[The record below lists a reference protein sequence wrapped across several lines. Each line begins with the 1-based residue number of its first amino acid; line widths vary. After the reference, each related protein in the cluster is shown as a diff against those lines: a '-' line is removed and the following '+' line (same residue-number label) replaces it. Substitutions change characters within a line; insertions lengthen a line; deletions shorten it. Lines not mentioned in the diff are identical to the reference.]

1 MAPFNLA
8 DLTFGK
14 TGPAA
19 QGRRIRGHSDLADK
33 NARNSGPPGMRE
45 NAQGMTR
52 GIRDH
57 GGHGMVIGG

>member
-45 NAQGMTR
+45 NAQGMSEEYAIT
-52 GIRDH
+52 G
-57 GGHGMVIGG
+57 GMVW